1 MDLDLV
7 GEPPAKRRRLAGGG
21 RGAGRATSSVRVVT
35 LCSGIEAVIQAYE
48 NLGVPHEH
56 AAACE
61 KDRAARLVLE
71 LNFSPQQFFPDVT
84 TLSGKDLPEHDML
97 WAGFPCQPFSKQGL
111 GQGLDDEAGRGC
123 IILHIVRLVAAKMPR
138 VVVLE
143 NVKGM
148 ATSTH
153 RPGKPANIQII
164 VSLGGLRLPPRTP
177 PPKIAREPFI

>member
-7 GEPPAKRRRLAGGG
+7 GEPPAKRQRPAGGG
-21 RGAGRATSSVRVVT
+21 RGAGRAKAVRVAT

-48 NLGVPHEH
+48 NLGVPHVH

-61 KDRAARLVLE
+61 KDWAARLVLE

-84 TLSGKDLPEHDML
+84 TLSGRDLPEHDML
-97 WAGFPCQPFSKQGL
+97 WAGFPCQPFSMQGL
-111 GQGLDDEAGRGC
+111 RQGLDDEDGRGL

-143 NVKGM
+143 NVKGL
-148 ATSTH
+148 TTVTH
-153 RPGKPANIQII
+153 RSGKHRQHKNYCFPRGAPT
-164 VSLGGLRLPPRTP
+164 PPKDPP
-177 PPKIAREPFI
+177 PPKIVREPFI